1 MKIKYA
7 IVGVL
12 VLVLV
17 GAGIGLKMFFKQ
29 HEDVNKTEAAFKVE
43 ATKLMDEFQKD
54 ENSATTKYS
63 EKTIE
68 IDGNLVAKNKL
79 ANGIDVLIL
88 ENEMEG
94 ISCQLDSGWAT
105 ANQAVIQAL
114 ETGKPVKI
122 KGVCKGYLMEIKI
135 SPAVVVK

>member
-7 IVGVL
+7 IIGVL
-12 VLVLV
+12 ILFLI
-17 GAGIGLKMFFKQ
+17 GAGVGLKMFYKQ

-43 ATKLMDEFQKD
+43 AAGLLDEFAKD
-54 ENSATTKYS
+54 ENAATAKYS

-68 IDGNLVAKNKL
+68 INGKLVAKNKL
-79 ANGIDVLIL
+79 ENGTDVLIL

-105 ANQAVIQAL
+105 ANQQEIQAL